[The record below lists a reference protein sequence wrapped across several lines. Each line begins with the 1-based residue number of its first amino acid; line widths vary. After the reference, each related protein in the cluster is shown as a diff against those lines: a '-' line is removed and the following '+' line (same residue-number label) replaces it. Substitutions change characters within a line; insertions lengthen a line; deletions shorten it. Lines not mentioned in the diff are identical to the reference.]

1 MEYVHS
7 FPSAGDTRRLANF
20 PPRVQSLLEF
30 AKSDSLCKDV
40 DRILREEKHAEKKDF
55 GCDIG
60 PVLRGDVGCTEM
72 VELARLESRNEIQRV
87 GYQKV
92 VKTCQKTTND
102 GLG

>member
-1 MEYVHS
+1 MREPHCLVQDAH
-7 FPSAGDTRRLANF
+7 DRRQCL
-20 PPRVQSLLEF
+20 P
-30 AKSDSLCKDV
+30 D
-40 DRILREEKHAEKKDF
+40 REEKHAETKDF

>member
-1 MEYVHS
+1 MQK
-7 FPSAGDTRRLANF
+7 R
-20 PPRVQSLLEF
+20 
-30 AKSDSLCKDV
+30 KSN
-40 DRILREEKHAEKKDF
+40 
-55 GCDIG
+55 GCNIR
-60 PVLRGDVGCTEM
+60 PVLRELDDTVKDHAILSHRLVVGGDVGCTEM